1 MGYTVGDA
9 GAAAL
14 LVRNTDDQGIGFSSF
29 KTVSKYWQTVTV
41 PGGGSMH
48 PRDPDYSYMEGD
60 GALMTKT
67 FRRLGPE
74 FLSSFLDATNTN
86 LLDYDR
92 VLLHQVSM
100 PAVEE
105 FLEITS
111 LPREKLVITARS
123 LGNMG
128 AASLPVGFALA
139 EEKGEI
145 RRGDLVL
152 WLGLAAGISLGALAM
167 RY

>member
-1 MGYTVGDA
+1 
-9 GAAAL
+9 
-14 LVRNTDDQGIGFSSF
+14 
-29 KTVSKYWQTVTV
+29 
-41 PGGGSMH
+41 MH

-60 GALMTKT
+60 GSLMTKT
-67 FRRLGPE
+67 FHRLGPE

-86 LLDYDR
+86 ILDYDR

-100 PAVEE
+100 PAVED

-111 LPREKLVITARS
+111 LPREKLVITAQS

-128 AASLPVGFALA
+128 AASLPVGFAMA
-139 EEKGEI
+139 EQKGEI
-145 RRGDLVL
+145 RRGDLIL
-152 WLGLAAGISLGALAM
+152 WLGLAAGISLGAMAM